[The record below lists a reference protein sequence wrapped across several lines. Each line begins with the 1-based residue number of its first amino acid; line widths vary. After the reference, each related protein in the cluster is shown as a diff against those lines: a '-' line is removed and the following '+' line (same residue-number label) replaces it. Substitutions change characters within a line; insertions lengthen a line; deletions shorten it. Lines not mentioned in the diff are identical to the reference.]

1 MPIQNTKNTTQ
12 TVVDKS
18 NAFIKDKI
26 KNQTLRITMNDLSA
40 CTYQPDILGAGYE
53 QTTLKFSDDFEG
65 PVTATLIRKKAT
77 STTSKAVLY
86 IHGFIDYFFQTEMA
100 AQFNQ
105 HGFDFYALDL
115 RKYGR
120 SILPHQKYYNVRKI
134 AEYDA
139 EINQALDI
147 IGAEDHDAVL
157 LCGHSTGGLTTTLYA
172 SHNPNHPLI
181 KALWVNSP
189 FYDFNM
195 NPLKRKLGVPQ
206 LSRLGKVFPDLQF
219 PSELNKWYTPSL
231 HKDLKGEWDFNLD
244 WKKTTYPKV
253 RLSFITAIH
262 EAQKEIH
269 QGVQLNIPI
278 LVMHSN
284 QTKNPRKWGKDAQS
298 SDVILGVKDIAKYAK
313 KIQGDV
319 TIQSIH
325 HGLHDLVLSQKPVR
339 EQVYQQLFTWLSH
352 KGL

>member
-1 MPIQNTKNTTQ
+1 MTQ
-12 TVVDKS
+12 
-18 NAFIKDKI
+18 
-26 KNQTLRITMNDLSA
+26 QSA
-40 CTYQPDILGAGYE
+40 PQYQADILGEGYE
-53 QTTLKFSDDFEG
+53 QATLNFPDDYEG
-65 PVTATLIRKKAT
+65 KVTATLIRKKASQ
-77 STTSKAVLY
+77 STNKAVLY

-100 AQFNQ
+100 EQFNQ

-120 SILPHQKYYNVRKI
+120 SILPHQKYYNIREI

-139 EINQALDI
+139 EITQALEI
-147 IGAEDHDAVL
+147 IGAEGHDSVL
-157 LCGHSTGGLTTTLYA
+157 LCGHSTGGLTTTLYVA
-172 SHNPNHPLI
+172 HHPNHPLI

-195 NPLKRKLGVPQ
+195 NPIKRAVGVPS
-206 LSRLGKVFPDLQF
+206 LSRLAQKFPNLQF
-219 PSELNKWYTPSL
+219 PSELNKWYAASL

-244 WKKTTYPKV
+244 WKKSSYPKV
-253 RLSFITAIH
+253 RISFIRAIY

-269 QGVQLNIPI
+269 QGVRVDVPV
-278 LVMHSN
+278 LVMHSH

-298 SDVILGVKDIAKYAK
+298 SDVILDVKDIQKYAK

-319 TIQSIH
+319 TIREIPN
-325 HGLHDLVLSQKPVR
+325 GVHDLVLSEKTVR
-339 EQVYQQLFTWLSH
+339 DSVYQQLFSWLET